1 VLRKGLEGKAE
12 IYHLDASKPTALV
25 LAADFEL
32 RGRDIV
38 FVDPA
43 PIVRWNRVISMLL
56 PSYGAIFTT
65 RDMTR

>member
-1 VLRKGLEGKAE
+1 
-12 IYHLDASKPTALV
+12 V